1 MLSVS
6 LTRKVSLFQ
15 AAGGGGGGLPSGE
28 GRLEFRHLRISN
40 APDSGLYIENKNGG
54 PFLVVQNVTLR
65 NVSTRESSEA
75 PIHIGSGPYHCERHC
90 CSEGASF
97 DGVVLY
103 DSVDRVPL
111 EVQGNVSRMSGA
123 VTVHNPALSPSR
135 CVSALPELHVACDH
149 NRSPLRSDDDAA
161 QGARSGGRCGAGA
174 ASSGKGNCAGTGN
187 VAGDFVLRAKVTLA
201 HEDDALL
208 VHMAAPDQPNRAWWE
223 LRAGAPTRLWRS
235 LTGEKEDAVLVR
247 DERYSKPPPTD
258 ESFRVQ
264 LLRRGSYYFLDVDGE
279 AVGYSWRPRVPVGT
293 PSLFGNASVQA
304 WNASNH
310 TSYERNFTVPQS
322 LAWLAD
328 AVCAAPPLLWLDFG

>member
-1 MLSVS
+1 MLFHNVTISGNAGRGVEFFLPHFGNS
-6 LTRKVSLFQ
+6 SPPLGVVLNSSKIENNSMHGIFF
-15 AAGGGGGGLPSGE
+15 AGGGGFGGLPSGE

-97 DGVVLY
+97 NGVVLH

-149 NRSPLRSDDDAA
+149 KKSPLRSDDDAA
-161 QGARSGGRCGAGA
+161 QGARGGGHCGAGA
-174 ASSGKGNCAGTGN
+174 SSSGKDNCAGTGN
-187 VAGDFVLRAKVTLA
+187 VADFVLRAKVILA
-201 HEDDALL
+201 LEDDALL
-208 VHMAAPDQPNRAWWE
+208 VHMAWRFRTIELPN
-223 LRAGAPTRLWRS
+223 
-235 LTGEKEDAVLVR
+235 
-247 DERYSKPPPTD
+247 
-258 ESFRVQ
+258 
-264 LLRRGSYYFLDVDGE
+264 
-279 AVGYSWRPRVPVGT
+279 
-293 PSLFGNASVQA
+293 N
-304 WNASNH
+304 
-310 TSYERNFTVPQS
+310 
-322 LAWLAD
+322 
-328 AVCAAPPLLWLDFG
+328 